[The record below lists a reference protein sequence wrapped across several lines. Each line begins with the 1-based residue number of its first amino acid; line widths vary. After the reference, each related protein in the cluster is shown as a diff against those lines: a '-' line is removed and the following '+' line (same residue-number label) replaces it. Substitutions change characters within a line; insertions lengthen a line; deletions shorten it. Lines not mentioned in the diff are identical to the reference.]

1 MKDEC
6 IIDGVPCPNEPQ
18 FYYMWEWGDD
28 GVCCTD
34 HRGVLLTRS
43 GQLSRTITFSS
54 LARGGKREY
63 TPPQLQP
70 LSPDVGLLK
79 TKLAEEME
87 QRKALEQQLAKLERE
102 REASSEKT
110 RALELRI
117 EDLVRQNAELK
128 AAAANAQLQADA
140 ALELATSPDNA
151 DAKGEAAP
159 DTLSGGSSR
168 GKRSR

>member
-1 MKDEC
+1 MEDEC

-28 GVCCTD
+28 GVCCAD

-54 LARGGKREY
+54 LGRGGKREY

-87 QRKALEQQLAKLERE
+87 QRKALEAQLAKLERE

-117 EDLVRQNAELK
+117 EDLVRQNSELK

-140 ALELATSPDNA
+140 ALELATSPEGAVIEGDDSPA
-151 DAKGEAAP
+151 TPSTHGAKG
-159 DTLSGGSSR
+159 
-168 GKRSR
+168 KRR